1 MRHIEARFRVVTPL
15 FMCKR
20 PQEKAE
26 LRISSIRGA
35 LRSWYRAIAWP
46 RAYGKDKDWTEVEK
60 EESKLF
66 GSAEGGQSQVLL
78 SFGDRQLPS
87 PAEVNV
93 WRQSVRTPG
102 IRYLGYGVLGENRED
117 SIRNLERAILP
128 KSCFTLRGVFRPG
141 TTDEQIEML
150 CKSIRAL
157 NYFGGLG
164 ARSRRGFGSV
174 ALESLRLGDQE
185 IYHAPKTRTDLVG
198 QLDSF
203 ISELG
208 PLPRELPPYTAFS
221 AKSRIQ
227 VVLSELETDVA
238 PSELE
243 TDVAPSE
250 LKTARTMEKLGKRFM
265 ELRKEMKE
273 GEKDKLNALTFNHAK
288 PKSQAKPHPT
298 RVAFGLPHNY
308 HLRDEGIEYE
318 ISPIGDNL
326 GKRRASPILFH
337 LHPLD
342 RNCAVIASFLPAQ
355 FLPVGAQLCIERSKE
370 NNKVPDG
377 MAIVPC
383 DVNLEQQ
390 DLLANMFTDQ
400 LVKEVHIS

>member
-35 LRSWYRAIAWP
+35 LRFWYRAIAWP

-78 SFGDRQLPS
+78 SFGDRQLTS

-93 WRQSVRTPG
+93 WRQSVTTPG

-117 SIRNLERAILP
+117 SIPNLERAILP

-227 VVLSELETDVA
+227 VVLSELET
-238 PSELE
+238 
-243 TDVAPSE
+243 
-250 LKTARTMEKLGKRFM
+250 ARTMEKLGKRFM

-326 GKRRASPILFH
+326 
-337 LHPLD
+337 
-342 RNCAVIASFLPAQ
+342 
-355 FLPVGAQLCIERSKE
+355 
-370 NNKVPDG
+370 
-377 MAIVPC
+377 
-383 DVNLEQQ
+383 
-390 DLLANMFTDQ
+390 
-400 LVKEVHIS
+400 